1 MALRLRRG
9 TDAERLLITPVD
21 GELIYT
27 TDTKLLYVGD
37 GTTAGGTLV
46 TGSGGGGGSTT
57 LDALTDTDL
66 TGAANNDVLTFN
78 GGTNK
83 WEALAVPGVGTLNLR
98 DLGDVF
104 MPGTPN
110 RDDILKYDG
119 LNFTAQPISEF
130 FNEQQNY
137 KINIAG
143 DDSTI
148 IIDTDT
154 NTVTGNFV
162 GDLTG
167 NVTGNT
173 TGYHTGDVRG
183 SVVADD
189 STILVDAV
197 AGSIPGE
204 NITGNVTATFTGNL
218 TGDVVGDVA
227 GSVFGDDSTLIID
240 GLNNTI
246 SCVAIL
252 SNQVNTNLLNGTID
266 SPIVLQGVH
275 RTPVQIKAITSGSL
289 GGYPY
294 LDINSVKGSIDSP
307 LALAAGEVAG
317 AWKISGYTGG
327 SSNAVLAVGVGAFA
341 ASANVSDD
349 SPASVF
355 TLVTGGGGSS
365 YNLFNFD
372 HTGQFI
378 APGAITPGIFADAAA
393 RDAGITT
400 PTAGMMVFVTDIA
413 KFQGYDGSA
422 WVNLN

>member
-9 TDAERLLITPVD
+9 TDAERLLITPIE

-27 TDTKLLYVGD
+27 TDTKLLYIGD

-46 TGSGGGGGSTT
+46 TGAGGGGGSTT

-66 TGAANNDVLTFN
+66 TGAVNNDVLTFN
-78 GGTNK
+78 AGTNK
-83 WEALAVPGVGTLNLR
+83 WEALAIPGVGTLNLH

-104 MPGTPN
+104 MPDTPN

-173 TGYHTGDVRG
+173 TGYHTGDV
-183 SVVADD
+183 V
-189 STILVDAV
+189 
-197 AGSIPGE
+197 
-204 NITGNVTATFTGNL
+204 
-218 TGDVVGDVA
+218 
-227 GSVFGDDSTLIID
+227 GSVFSDDSTLIID

-327 SSNAVLAVGVGAFA
+327 SSNAVLALGVGAFHT
-341 ASANVSDD
+341 SANVSDD

-393 RDAGITT
+393 RDAAITT
-400 PTAGMMVFVTDIA
+400 PTAGMMIYLSGTS
-413 KFQGYDGSA
+413 KFQGNTDGTVTG
-422 WVNLN
+422 WVDLN